1 MKKIIALL
9 LTFGS
14 LAVLMTAC
22 GNKNESAS
30 ETVSVV
36 QSTETRPQNAET
48 IVVDESQLENEKS
61 SNFNVNGVG
70 FTLTYADNETA
81 AAFQNLL
88 PASMEMTE
96 LNGNEKYLELSTALP
111 SKPEAV
117 GHIEAG
123 DVMLYQ
129 DNCVVV
135 FYDSFDTTYSY
146 TRIGKIENPQG
157 LKEALGTGNP
167 LVYFS

>member
-1 MKKIIALL
+1 MKKFIVI
-9 LTFGS
+9 
-14 LAVLMTAC
+14 VLSFCCIPIMTAC
-22 GNKNESAS
+22 GSDHESVTEA
-30 ETVSVV
+30 TTIV
-36 QSTETRPQNAET
+36 QSTETRPEQAST
-48 IVVDESQLENEKS
+48 MVVDESQLENQKS

-70 FTLTYADNETA
+70 FTLNYADNETA
-81 AAFQNLL
+81 KAFRELL

-111 SKPEAV
+111 SDPEPV
-117 GHIEAG
+117 GHIECG

>member
-22 GNKNESAS
+22 GNKNESVS

-48 IVVDESQLENEKS
+48 IVVDESQLENQKS

-70 FTLTYADNETA
+70 FTLSYADNETA
-81 AAFQNLL
+81 AAFQKLL

-96 LNGNEKYLELSTALP
+96 LSTSIP
-111 SKPEAV
+111 GDPQPV

-123 DVMLYQ
+123 DVMLYK
-129 DNCVVV
+129 DNCIVV
-135 FYDSFDTTYSY
+135 FYDSFDTDYSY

-167 LVYFS
+167 LIYFS

>member
-1 MKKIIALL
+1 MKKTMALL
-9 LTFGS
+9 LTFCS

-48 IVVDESQLENEKS
+48 IVVDESQLENQKS

-70 FTLTYADNETA
+70 FTLSYADNETA
-81 AAFQNLL
+81 AAFQKLL

-96 LNGNEKYLELSTALP
+96 LNGNEKYCYGVSLP
-111 SKPEAV
+111 RNDKHYGSIA
-117 GHIEAG
+117 AG
-123 DVMLYQ
+123 DLMLYGS
-129 DNCVVV
+129 DCLVL
-135 FYDSFDTTYSY
+135 FYQTFKSGYSY
-146 TRIGKIENPQG
+146 TKIGRILKPQG
-157 LKEALGTGNP
+157 LKKVLGDGN
-167 LVYFS
+167 VKITISK

>member
-14 LAVLMTAC
+14 LAVLTTAC
-22 GNKNESAS
+22 GNKNESVS

-48 IVVDESQLENEKS
+48 IVVDESQLENQKS

-81 AAFQNLL
+81 AAFQKLL

-96 LNGNEKYLELSTALP
+96 LNGNEKYL
-111 SKPEAV
+111 
-117 GHIEAG
+117 
-123 DVMLYQ
+123 
-129 DNCVVV
+129 
-135 FYDSFDTTYSY
+135 SY

-167 LVYFS
+167 LAYFS